1 MNNYQPYSAS
11 DLDTLIKE
19 PWEISDR
26 PFMLHAAYA
35 LSCLF
40 DVCTPE
46 DDEDFSPE
54 DMWGCTVPQ
63 RILDR
68 LVKEIESD
76 FNDAASNYKPVQIWG
91 RSYSIRKV
99 NAYDRKRLHL
109 IFKFPLQNGEYT
121 ITKDGVMDLSGT
133 VPDMLKKYE
142 VSCEQAKANRTYLRQ
157 IIKLA
162 EDDANEGWDKL
173 TDMEIIVY
181 CWALFYNKHQSDNFL
196 QFQKEYK
203 DYIYVSESDIKD
215 CFNEKASLRQ
225 VPVGMYTFSYDK
237 VLAWN
242 KSHKQNSV
250 AEKIPPQ
257 EAEDYW
263 YDTALKSTF
272 KPIDLR

>member
-1 MNNYQPYSAS
+1 MNNYQPYNAS
-11 DLDTLIKE
+11 DLDTLMKE
-19 PWEISDR
+19 PWEISDK

-46 DDEDFSPE
+46 DDEDFAPE
-54 DMWGCTVPQ
+54 KIWGCTVPQ
-63 RILDR
+63 KILDR
-68 LVKEIESD
+68 LVQDIASD
-76 FNDAASNYKPVQIWG
+76 FNDAASNYKPIQIWNK
-91 RSYSIRKV
+91 SYSIRKV

-109 IFKFPLQNGEYT
+109 IFNFPLENGQYT
-121 ITKDGVMDLSGT
+121 ITKDGVMNLVGT

-142 VSCEQAKANRTYLRQ
+142 VSCEQARINRTYLRQ

-162 EDDANEGWDKL
+162 EDDDNNGWDKL
-173 TDMEIIVY
+173 TDMEIVIY
-181 CWALFYNKHQSDNFL
+181 CWALFYNKYQCDNL
-196 QFQKEYK
+196 LLFQKEYK
-203 DYIYVSESDIKD
+203 DYIYVNEPDIKD

-225 VPVGMYTFSYDK
+225 APAGMYTFSYNK
-237 VLAWN
+237 VKKWN
-242 KSHKQNSV
+242 EAHKQYST

-263 YDTALKSTF
+263 YATALKATF